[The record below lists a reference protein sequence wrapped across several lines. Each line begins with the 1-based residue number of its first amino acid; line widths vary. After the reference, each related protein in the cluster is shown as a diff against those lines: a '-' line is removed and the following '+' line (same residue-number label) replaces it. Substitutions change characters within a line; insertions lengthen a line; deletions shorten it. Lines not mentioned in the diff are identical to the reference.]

1 MKNNNLIKGI
11 LLAFSASIISGVAI
25 FYSKISVAKVS
36 PLILTASRNFYVG
49 VLFFILFLLS
59 GRGTELKR
67 LKKKQLLILILIG
80 FIGGALPF
88 YLFFT
93 GLQYI
98 PAINA
103 NLIQKTLFVWVTIL
117 AVFFLKERI
126 TVGYFIS
133 FGLIFIANFFFAK
146 SNLSLGKGEFM
157 VLAATLFWSVENI
170 MAKKVLKNISSEL
183 VGLFRMGIGGSLLML
198 TTLITGKGQTLLS
211 IINQPASAE
220 ATAGKQLTIILV
232 GGTILFF
239 YVYTWY
245 KALKYA
251 PASLV
256 TLVLTFAVV
265 VGNILNGA
273 FAGVKILPK
282 EVYSSLLIS
291 AAAFIILIKTNVIPN
306 LFRDLLSKNQML
318 K

>member
-1 MKNNNLIKGI
+1 MVNNNLRKGI
-11 LLAFSASIISGVAI
+11 LLAFLASIISGLAI
-25 FYSKISVAKVS
+25 FYSKISVAKIP
-36 PLILTASRNFYVG
+36 PLVLTTSRNFYVG
-49 VLFFILFLLS
+49 FLFLFLFLVS
-59 GRGTELKR
+59 GRVKELRK
-67 LKKKQLLILILIG
+67 LKKKQLLLLTLIG

-88 YLFFT
+88 YLFFN

-98 PAINA
+98 SAINA

-117 AVFFLKERI
+117 AVIFLKERI

-146 SNLSLGKGEFM
+146 SNLALGKGEFM

-251 PASLV
+251 PASLA
-256 TLVLTFAVV
+256 TLILTFAVV

>member
-49 VLFFILFLLS
+49 FLFFILFLLS
-59 GRGTELKR
+59 GRVKELKR

-117 AVFFLKERI
+117 AVIFLKERI

-146 SNLSLGKGEFM
+146 SNLALGKGEFM